1 MTTNPLLTPQSL
13 TGHSDG
19 SPLTAGERAAFSNMA
34 AKSTMGNDLG
44 GGPVADDRF
53 TIGGVVQ
60 KAAIMV
66 ALLVAGGVV
75 GWGQVAAPTEFEPAQ
90 IPGWIFLGFIGG
102 IAAIFAANKM
112 PHLAKF
118 IAPLYS
124 LLYGAVVGAISH
136 IYEIQYEGIVL
147 QAVVASIGVF
157 VSMLFLYS
165 SRIIRVTDRLRR
177 GIMMATMGLMVVYGF
192 QFVMNMLNVD
202 LEVPFLHSSGPIGI
216 LVSVAIVGLAAFNLL
231 TDFDMIERAERAG
244 APQQTEWLAA
254 MGLVVTLV
262 WLYMEILRLLGKTR
276 R

>member
-19 SPLTAGERAAFSNMA
+19 SSLTAGERAAFSDMA
-34 AKSTMGNDLG
+34 AKSAMGDDLG
-44 GGPVADDRF
+44 GGAVSGDRF

-75 GWGQVAAPTEFEPAQ
+75 GWGQVAAPTELEPAQ

-102 IAAIFAANKM
+102 IGAIFAANKM

-244 APQQTEWLAA
+244 APKQTEWLAA